1 MILVS
6 ILKHND
12 IIEEMKVSGHA
23 EYADKGK
30 DLVCAGVSTIMI
42 GSLNALDLL
51 ANDTCDLVMDNN
63 LVSIKIKKNTYDSQL
78 IIKTV
83 ILQLETL
90 KEKYSDYICI
100 EQTEV

>member
-6 ILKHND
+6 ILKHNG
-12 IIEEMKVSGHA
+12 IIEEMRVSGHA

-42 GSLNALDLL
+42 GSLNALDQLT
-51 ANDTCDLVMDNN
+51 NDTCDLQMETN
-63 LVSIKIKKNTYDSQL
+63 LVRIKTKKNTYDSQL

-100 EQTEV
+100 KQTEV

>member
-6 ILKHND
+6 ILKHNG

-51 ANDTCDLVMDNN
+51 AKDTCDLQ
-63 LVSIKIKKNTYDSQL
+63 IKANQIQIKTKINTYDSQL

-100 EQTEV
+100 KQTEV